1 MHTRR
6 RLVSVGVYVKGG
18 SISESAPAREGS
30 FDLHQRVTSLLYYQ
44 NQLAPLRRVA
54 KKVRATPQKAT
65 AAALK
70 IGQTCW
76 PSGFQRRG
84 EGEG

>member
-1 MHTRR
+1 
-6 RLVSVGVYVKGG
+6 
-18 SISESAPAREGS
+18 
-30 FDLHQRVTSLLYYQ
+30 
-44 NQLAPLRRVA
+44 VA